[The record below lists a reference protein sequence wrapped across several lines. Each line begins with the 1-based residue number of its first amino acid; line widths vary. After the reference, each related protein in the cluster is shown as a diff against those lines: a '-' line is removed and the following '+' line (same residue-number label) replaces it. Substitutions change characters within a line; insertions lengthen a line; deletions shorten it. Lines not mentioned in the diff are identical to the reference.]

1 MWLGSAFRFFQ
12 SAFKW
17 AARAQARVEPETRIL
32 QFLADYRTILTSGAF
47 RAADYAWLHLGSRA
61 LAPIALLHYLLAGER
76 QGNRPTPFFDPAFFA
91 ARRPRGGS
99 PFAAFL
105 RGPRGAP
112 ACAEF
117 DEAWFVARHP
127 EAKAAASPWAF
138 MTERGIAGLLDPSP
152 EISLAF
158 IANAYRS
165 RNKRLARTLMKVFHR
180 RRGDGRASCVLNRA
194 DLQAHQAAFRAA
206 IRLRALKESPAQRPW
221 LVFVQTDG
229 GHPARLH
236 AAERRY
242 DLMLNYYR
250 EPKEPPREAEHVFV
264 QNGTKTTAIATLM
277 EARPGLFAAYDHV
290 LFLDDDI
297 DLSATQIADF
307 FGLMSENGLDLAQ
320 PALAKGSD
328 GSFPILF
335 QQAGSPGFRR
345 INYVEIMMPA
355 FSRRALAA
363 SADCFRRGI
372 SGFGVDVLI
381 GATIAE
387 KLGPNI
393 AVVDKVAAR
402 HLRAI
407 DLEGGALY
415 RYLSASGID
424 ASVEMWTILAENGL
438 ESKLVETEARGN

>member
-1 MWLGSAFRFFQ
+1 M
-12 SAFKW
+12 
-17 AARAQARVEPETRIL
+17 
-32 QFLADYRTILTSGAF
+32 LT
-47 RAADYAWLHLGSRA
+47 
-61 LAPIALLHYLLAGER
+61 GER
-76 QGNRPTPFFDPAFFA
+76 RGNRPTPFFDPAFFA
-91 ARRPRGGS
+91 ARRPHGGS

-105 RGPRGAP
+105 RNPHGAP

-117 DEAWFVARHP
+117 DEAWFVARQP
-127 EAKAAASPWAF
+127 EAKAAVSPWAY
-138 MTERGIAGLLDPSP
+138 MTKRGIADQLDPSP
-152 EISLAF
+152 KISLAF
-158 IANAYRS
+158 VANAYRS
-165 RNKRLARTLMKVFHR
+165 RNRRLARTLMKVFHR
-180 RRGDGRASCVLNRA
+180 RRGDGRTSCVLNRA
-194 DLQAHQAAFRAA
+194 DLEANQAAFRAA
-206 IRLRALKESPAQRPW
+206 IRLRALKESPAQKRW

-236 AAERRY
+236 AAERSY

-264 QNGTKTTAIATLM
+264 QNGTKTTAIAKLL
-277 EARPGLFAAYDHV
+277 EARPKLFDVYDHV

-297 DLSATQIADF
+297 DISAAQIADF

-335 QQAGSPGFRR
+335 QKAGSPGLRR

-363 SADCFRRGI
+363 SADCFRQGI

-381 GATIAE
+381 GATIAKE
-387 KLGPNI
+387 FGPNI

-415 RYLSASGID
+415 RYLSANGVD

-438 ESKLVETEARGN
+438 GHDVVETEARGN

>member
-1 MWLGSAFRFFQ
+1 L
-12 SAFKW
+12 
-17 AARAQARVEPETRIL
+17 
-32 QFLADYRTILTSGAF
+32 LADYWTILKSGAF

-61 LAPIALLHYLLAGER
+61 LAPIALLHYLLTGES

-91 ARRPRGGS
+91 ARRPQGGS

-105 RGPRGAP
+105 RSPRGAP

-117 DEAWFVARHP
+117 DEAWFVARHE
-127 EAKAAASPWAF
+127 EARNAASPWAF
-138 MTERGIAGLLDPSP
+138 MTERGIADLLDPSP
-152 EISLAF
+152 NVSLAF
-158 IANAYRS
+158 IAGAYRS

-180 RRGDGRASCVLNRA
+180 RRGDGRTSCVLNRA

-206 IRLRALKESPAQRPW
+206 IRLRALKETPAQRPW

-236 AAERRY
+236 APERPY

-250 EPKEPPREAEHVFV
+250 EPKEPARDAEYVFV
-264 QNGTKTTAIATLM
+264 QNGTKTTAIARLM
-277 EARPGLFAAYDHV
+277 EARPHIFDAYDYV

-297 DLSATQIADF
+297 DLSVAQIADLF
-307 FGLMSENGLDLAQ
+307 DLMRQNGLDLAQ
-320 PALAKGSD
+320 PALAEGSD
-328 GSFPILF
+328 GSFPVLF
-335 QQAGSPGFRR
+335 RKAGSPGFRKV
-345 INYVEIMMPA
+345 NYVEIMTPA
-355 FSRRALAA
+355 LSRRALAA
-363 SADCFRRGI
+363 SADCFRAGV

-381 GATIAE
+381 GATVA
-387 KLGPNI
+387 KKFGPNI

-415 RYLSASGID
+415 RYLSANGVD
-424 ASVEMWTILAENGL
+424 PGVEMWTILADNALGHD
-438 ESKLVETEARGN
+438 LVETEAHGS

>member
-1 MWLGSAFRFFQ
+1 M
-12 SAFKW
+12 
-17 AARAQARVEPETRIL
+17 
-32 QFLADYRTILTSGAF
+32 LADYWTIVKSGAF

-61 LAPIALLHYLLAGER
+61 LAPLALLHYLLTGER
-76 QGNRPTPFFDPAFFA
+76 RGNRPTPFFDPAFFA
-91 ARRPRGGS
+91 ARRPQAGS

-105 RGPRGAP
+105 RNPLGAP

-117 DEAWFVARHP
+117 DEAWFVAQHP
-127 EAKAAASPWAF
+127 QAKAAASPWAY
-138 MTERGIAGLLDPSP
+138 MTECGIAERLDPSP
-152 EISLAF
+152 NVSLAF

-165 RNKRLARTLMKVFHR
+165 RHQRLARTLMKIFHR
-180 RRGDGRASCVLNRA
+180 RRGDDRSSCVLNRA
-194 DLQAHQAAFRAA
+194 DLEANQTAFRAA
-206 IRLRALKESPAQRPW
+206 IHLRALKESPAQKPW

-236 AAERRY
+236 APERSY

-264 QNGTKTTAIATLM
+264 QNGTKTTAIAKLM
-277 EARPGLFAAYDHV
+277 ESRPGLFGAYDYV
-290 LFLDDDI
+290 LFLDDDL
-297 DLSATQIADF
+297 DLSPAQIADF
-307 FGLMSENGLDLAQ
+307 FESLRENGLDLAQ

-335 QQAGSPGFRR
+335 QKAGSPGFRR

-363 SADCFRRGI
+363 SAECFRRGI

-381 GATIAE
+381 GATIAK

-393 AVVDKVAAR
+393 AVVDSVAAR

-438 ESKLVETEARGN
+438 GHDLVEMEARGS